1 MEDDEQGCRACGGGG
16 GGELAGAWRGR
27 RAVARGGTWLL
38 LSACIFVA
46 SVTVTVAMCP
56 ARCQCRDDT
65 LQTVCAD
72 TGLEFVPIQLNPD
85 LRHIDLHANR
95 IGNVDYTLRIYQHLH
110 TLDMSHNKI
119 SYLGKHNF
127 ELQEHLIFLNL
138 SHNLVSTVKKGAFK
152 GLHSLR
158 VLDFSYN
165 ELQELEQGSLHDT
178 KQLEVLDL
186 SHNKI
191 TAFHDDTLFK
201 NLEKLRVLS
210 LDSNQILDVPGAVFK
225 NLPSP
230 SLEILDLSDNLIE
243 NLDEYAFP
251 PVVFRNVKV
260 INLSE
265 NVISDIHSSCF
276 NPLHALTSLDL
287 GYNNLTSVP
296 TQQLAKL
303 NFLHELDMSGNAFRT
318 LQPVAFQS
326 LFQMKVLRLS
336 RMPFLQQIDS
346 RAFVDNIHL
355 ERIVMNENRLV
366 RSLPK
371 RVFHGNPHL
380 MHISVRDNSISTL
393 DASYFPL
400 ERLRSLDVSGNPFNC
415 NCSLLWLWEL
425 AEQESG
431 REDDLSA
438 TTNETSVE
446 ESPVVSL
453 RVEGLRC
460 EQPEALRGVLLTE
473 VPESVVRCEATWTN
487 VAVVTSFVLA
497 LFAAFCIVL
506 LLIGTERR
514 SWTCGRDKEPNH
526 VSAAETQRLAAGP
539 PMVMLMPDKPA
550 YMEPWPAMSV
560 KNEYMTARKAPHIV
574 YV

>member
-1 MEDDEQGCRACGGGG
+1 MENDEQGCTCGRASTSTPVA
-16 GGELAGAWRGR
+16 LRLR
-27 RAVARGGTWLL
+27 RPAKHGTWLL
-38 LSACIFVA
+38 LPVCIFMA
-46 SVTVTVAMCP
+46 SLTVTLAMCP
-56 ARCQCRDDT
+56 ARCTCRDDT
-65 LQTVCAD
+65 LQALCTD

-85 LRHIDLHANR
+85 LRLIDLRGNR
-95 IGNVDYTLRIYQHLH
+95 ISNVDYTLRIYQHLH

-119 SYLGKHNF
+119 GYLGKHNF

-152 GLHSLR
+152 GLRSLR

-165 ELQELEQGSLHDT
+165 EIQELEQGSLHET
-178 KQLEVLDL
+178 KQLEILDL

-225 NLPSP
+225 NLPVP

-243 NLDEYAFP
+243 NLDENAFP
-251 PVVFRNVKV
+251 PVIFRNVKLM
-260 INLSE
+260 NLSE

-303 NFLHELDMSGNAFRT
+303 NLLNELDLSGNAFRT

-336 RMPFLQQIDS
+336 RMPYLQQIDA

-380 MHISVRDNSISTL
+380 MHISLRDNSISTL
-393 DASYFPL
+393 DASFFPL

-425 AEQESG
+425 AEQESN
-431 REDDLSA
+431 REILSEA
-438 TTNETSVE
+438 TNETVGSNE
-446 ESPVVSL
+446 EPVVSL
-453 RVEGLRC
+453 SVEELRC
-460 EQPEALRGVLLTE
+460 DQPEALHGVLLSE
-473 VPESVVRCEATWTN
+473 VPESAVRCEATWTN
-487 VAVVTSFVLA
+487 VAVVTSFVMA

-514 SWTCGRDKEPNH
+514 SWTCGRDKEQSH
-526 VSAAETQRLAAGP
+526 VSAAETQRLAAGPMPP

-550 YMEPWPAMSV
+550 YMEPWPNMSV